1 MFPFVFT
8 IYFFHGKGRLQ
19 MFKLSFFPVNTF
31 HSSSVWTLFCW
42 SLPFGLSLF
51 VMFHWVIVLFLFI
64 HISPCAFSS
73 FCVFFISLFFPLFG
87 QFYHHHPDQTKNWNS
102 FETKIQLNEWPD
114 QTKTLHLHL
123 HQNPTH
129 QPEPSGPPQ
138 EVKCYS
144 PSSTNILVSW
154 RPPPVELQNGIITQ
168 YTIQYTAT
176 EGEDTTTR
184 EISGIPPESS
194 QYLLEN
200 LEKWTEYRVT
210 VTAHTDVGAGPES
223 LPQLI
228 RTEED
233 GMCSQK
239 QSPQLQNQSTS
250 LNLPRQILTSSLIST
265 TPSTSLPSAC
275 L

>member
-1 MFPFVFT
+1 MFL
-8 IYFFHGKGRLQ
+8 IYPHVSLCFCLIFFIIL
-19 MFKLSFFPVNTF
+19 FPSSFFPLVLVNSTII
-31 HSSSVWTLFCW
+31 TL
-42 SLPFGLSLF
+42 
-51 VMFHWVIVLFLFI
+51 IK
-64 HISPCAFSS
+64 
-73 FCVFFISLFFPLFG
+73 
-87 QFYHHHPDQTKNWNS
+87 TKNS
-102 FETKIQLNEWPD
+102 FQKHKIPKNQIQPNEWP
-114 QTKTLHLHL
+114 
-123 HQNPTH
+123 HQNPPKPNQKKKKKPAPNPTR

-168 YTIQYTAT
+168 YAIQYAAT

-184 EISGIPPESS
+184 QIVNIPPEST

-223 LPQLI
+223 LPQVI

-233 GMCSQK
+233 GMCSLK
-239 QSPQLQNQSTS
+239 QSSSCN
-250 LNLPRQILTSSLIST
+250 SSLPFLT
-265 TPSTSLPSAC
+265 YPVKY
-275 L
+275 